1 MPQYYKL
8 IKTLDA
14 GTTYRAE
21 TDKFLIINRVSTNT
35 STAVG
40 ELTVAGAKCLEIHS
54 DVAPIAM
61 LSNNWIEMLEL
72 GDYFVVVPPA
82 KGFLFSGDTNA
93 KLHIQGT
100 IGEMMTPADFPA
112 DAGARVGVQAKQ
124 FIKIQRGTASLAAAG
139 QNWAAN
145 AENNVITLTAT
156 AGERHLIDSR
166 LAVYMANLANL
177 HKAGDIALRLYYQDK
192 PLDILDSTMADL
204 GLDIWEAYWND
215 GSSVYYKYYIDLSD
229 MPIQLE
235 PGRTLKVNVRNV
247 SGGNITAAGGGAL
260 TCTVTLVDKYTM
272 LP

>member
-35 STAVG
+35 STSVG
-40 ELTVAGAKCLEIHS
+40 ELDVAGAKCLEIHQ

-82 KGFLFSGDTNA
+82 KEFLFSGDSA
-93 KLHIQGT
+93 SKLHIQGM

-124 FIKIQRGTASLAAAG
+124 FIKIQRGTASLANAG
-139 QNWAAN
+139 QNWAN
-145 AENNVITLTAT
+145 NTENNVITLTAT
-156 AGERHLIDSR
+156 AGERHVIDSR
-166 LAVYMANLANL
+166 LAVYMANLASV

-192 PLDILDSTMADL
+192 PLDILDSAMADL

-215 GSSVYYKYYIDLSD
+215 GSSTYYKYYLDLSD